1 MPLSERLRAAW
12 TCRECRRYRRL
23 ALAFAA
29 LYVGSWLIL

>member
-1 MPLSERLRAAW
+1 MPLSDRLRVAW
-12 TCRECRRYRRL
+12 ACRECRRYRRL